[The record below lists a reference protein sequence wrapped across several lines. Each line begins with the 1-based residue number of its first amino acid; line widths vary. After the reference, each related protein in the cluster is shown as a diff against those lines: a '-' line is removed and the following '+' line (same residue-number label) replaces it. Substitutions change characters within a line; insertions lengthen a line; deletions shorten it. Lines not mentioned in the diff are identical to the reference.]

1 MRESLIKA
9 FGEVEEIDLLKARL
23 HPLWLKSE
31 LKINGIDCNLV
42 IVKVRKDLSA
52 LTNKGW
58 VEDITQLINHEHDY
72 ATLISEIKTYSKK
85 V

>member
-9 FGEVEEIDLLKARL
+9 FGSTQEIDFLKTRL

-31 LKINGIDCNLV
+31 IKINGIDCCLI
-42 IVKVRKDLSA
+42 IVKIRKDLSA

-58 VEDITQLINHEHDY
+58 VEDVTELISHEHDY
-72 ATLISEIKTYSKK
+72 ATLLSEIKEYK
-85 V
+85 